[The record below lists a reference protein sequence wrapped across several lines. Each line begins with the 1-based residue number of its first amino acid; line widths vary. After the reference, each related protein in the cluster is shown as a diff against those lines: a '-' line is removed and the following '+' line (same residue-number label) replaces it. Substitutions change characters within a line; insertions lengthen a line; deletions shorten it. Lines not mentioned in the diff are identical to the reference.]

1 MNFILIAVIVL
12 GAIGLIAAVV
22 LFAAS
27 KKFAV
32 YEDPRI
38 AQVSEVLPGANC
50 GGCGFPGCSG
60 MADALVKGAD
70 AGSIDGLSC
79 PVGGAE
85 VMGKVADLL
94 GMAIAN
100 SEPMVAVVRCNGT
113 CEHRPRIAEYAGL
126 RTCAAMHACGAGET
140 ACGFGCLGCGDCE
153 AACQFDA
160 IKVNPETGIPEVDE
174 EKCTS
179 CGACVKACPR
189 NIIELR
195 KKGPKGRRVF
205 VSCVNKDKGPV
216 AMKACAVSC
225 IGCGKCVKECN
236 FDAITVENNVAY
248 IDHTK
253 CRLCR
258 KCVTVCPKHAIID
271 VNFPTPPP
279 APKPKEPA
287 APKPEP
293 VEKSAP
299 EGKPAPVEK
308 PALVEEPAPI
318 EKPALVEEPA
328 PIEKPAP
335 VEEPAP
341 IEKPAPVEEPA
352 PIEKPVERPKPSHG
366 AMLDSESSISIK

>member
-1 MNFILIAVIVL
+1 
-12 GAIGLIAAVV
+12 
-22 LFAAS
+22 
-27 KKFAV
+27 
-32 YEDPRI
+32 
-38 AQVSEVLPGANC
+38 
-50 GGCGFPGCSG
+50 

-70 AGSIDGLSC
+70 AGSLDGLMC

-85 VMGKVADLL
+85 TMGKVADLL

-113 CEHRPRIAEYAGL
+113 CEHRPRIAEYSGL
-126 RTCAAMHACGAGET
+126 RTCAAMHACCAGET

-216 AMKACAVSC
+216 AMKACQVSC
-225 IGCGKCVKECN
+225 IGCGKCEKECA
-236 FDAITVENNVAY
+236 FGAITVENNLAY

-258 KCVTVCPKHAIID
+258 KCEKVCPKNAIVA
-271 VNFPTPPP
+271 VNFP
-279 APKPKEPA
+279 APKPKPESPA
-287 APKPEP
+287 TPATPESPVKPTN
-293 VEKSAP
+293 
-299 EGKPAPVEK
+299 EGKEAQ
-308 PALVEEPAPI
+308 A
-318 EKPALVEEPA
+318 
-328 PIEKPAP
+328 
-335 VEEPAP
+335 
-341 IEKPAPVEEPA
+341 
-352 PIEKPVERPKPSHG
+352 
-366 AMLDSESSISIK
+366 